1 MRSQVFGKMMSS
13 VAFALAMTNDNNST
27 AQRHGVGDPRVI
39 RGLFWRSL
47 APFTG
52 LILVHEM
59 VQEVMRV
66 VGFDH
71 VFRSLV
77 GRNIDM
83 ENLCPM
89 MIDDDQQVWRERIG
103 MRASLGRMLG

>member
-1 MRSQVFGKMMSS
+1 MSG
-13 VAFALAMTNDNNST
+13 VAFALAMTNDNNSAT
-27 AQRHGVGDPRVI
+27 QRHGVGYSRVI
-39 RGLFWRSL
+39 RGLFRRSL

-66 VGFDH
+66 VGSDH
-71 VFRSLV
+71 VFRSV
-77 GRNIDM
+77 IGRNIDM

-89 MIDDDQQVWRERIG
+89 MIDDDQQV
-103 MRASLGRMLG
+103 